1 MFGLEENEEKEILK
15 CQNICILLLS
25 HNYLKNSVKNLK
37 FKNNYVKKEMMIE
50 TGKIIFT
57 LKI

>member
-25 HNYLKNSVKNLK
+25 HNNLKNSVKNLK
-37 FKNNYVKKEMMIE
+37 FKNNYVKKRNDDRNW
-50 TGKIIFT
+50 
-57 LKI
+57 